1 MWKKFV
7 AVLCTAALLAALA
20 VPVTLAA
27 DQPPLLWEE
36 ARHVDAQNIDP
47 TVLSNA
53 RYAPAKTYNAYS
65 FETAGSFTWYDTLSE
80 FEKQI
85 YDDFRTAEFGT
96 TSITYTNLIWTTTPD
111 LKRLR
116 NAITRDMPELF
127 FFNDLSTDISYRDDN
142 HSGGLD
148 AGDWVP
154 SFTIYTTL
162 DASAYADTEAISSYN
177 TQLWNKIN
185 SFDAS
190 AYHTRYA
197 LIKGIHDFISASC
210 IYDPNLGTSSE
221 NPRAHDAVG
230 CLVDGVCVCQGY
242 SEAFQV
248 MCNYLKIPA
257 TCITGTG
264 YTNPTNPTSSNSGPH
279 MWNAVQMDDGK
290 WYVLDITW
298 DDQKSRTYY
307 DFFLSGLTTKDTYF
321 GGNAFNVSHVQDSDN
336 LAIPFNST
344 KYVQNTANP
353 NTRFAATHN
362 CAELASSLVLKRL
375 VTDADE
381 PIYFNGLWLSNCTAT
396 LTGDTFTAPSGNS
409 YASETWTLCLA
420 GDANSDG
427 ECTVEDYSEVV
438 NMALEGTAVTDAED
452 MAADINGDGVL
463 DALDAR
469 LAMRF
474 FLDVEAGRDITY
486 AVTA

>member
-1 MWKKFV
+1 MWKKLV
-7 AVLCTAALLAALA
+7 AVLCAASLLVALA
-20 VPVTLAA
+20 VPVALAA

-47 TVLSNA
+47 TVTDNA
-53 RYAPAKTYNAYS
+53 RYAPAKTYNAYPFTS
-65 FETAGSFTWYDTLSE
+65 AQTYTWYGKLND
-80 FEKQI
+80 FEKEI
-85 YDDFRTAEFGT
+85 YDEFREADFGT
-96 TSITYTNLIWTTTPD
+96 TTVTFTNLIWTDWPD
-111 LKRLR
+111 LTLLL
-116 NAITRDMPELF
+116 NAITLDMPELF
-127 FFNDLSTDISYRDDN
+127 YFNDIS
-142 HSGGLD
+142 SGGFSYYDLNRSGDLD
-148 AGDWVP
+148 EGDRIP
-154 SFTIYTTL
+154 SFSISTNL
-162 DASAYADTEAISSYN
+162 DTSAYANASAISSYN
-177 TQLWNKIN
+177 TRLWNKIN
-185 SFDAS
+185 TFNPS

-197 LIKGIHDFISASC
+197 LIKGMHDFIANSC
-210 IYDPNLGTSSE
+210 VYDPNLGTSSE

-257 TCITGTG
+257 ACITGTANG
-264 YTNPTNPTSSNSGPH
+264 GGH
-279 MWNAVQMDDGK
+279 MWNGVLMDDGK

-298 DDQKSRTYY
+298 DDQESRTYY

-321 GGNAFNVSHVQDSDN
+321 GKKAFNVSHVQDSNN

-344 KYVQNTANP
+344 KYVQNTTNP

-362 CAELASSLVLKRL
+362 CAELASSRVLKRL

-396 LTGDTFTAPSGNS
+396 LTGDTFTAPSGSN
-409 YASETWTLCLA
+409 YANETWTLCLA

-452 MAADINGDGVL
+452 MAADINSDGVL